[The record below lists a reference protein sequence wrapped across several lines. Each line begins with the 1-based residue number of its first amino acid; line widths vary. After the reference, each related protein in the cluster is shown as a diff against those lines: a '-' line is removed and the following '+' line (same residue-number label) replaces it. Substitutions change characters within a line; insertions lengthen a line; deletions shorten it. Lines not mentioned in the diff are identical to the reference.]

1 MRNETMLE
9 MTGSHR
15 VPLQLESSV
24 LQLQEVISL
33 RTLESS
39 RRSVVNEDRDS
50 FGGFSKTKRLRPRE
64 TMTSSFEMSRHY

>member
-50 FGGFSKTKRLRPRE
+50 FGGFPKQKGFVQE
-64 TMTSSFEMSRHY
+64 KQ